1 MCIFFF
7 SRDLA
12 CHVTSLLLFSKSG
25 EKTRSSLLVKSSQKM
40 MMFSS
45 CACAREGG
53 AAFLL
58 SSASSTR
65 RRTSSSSSFSGPLD
79 GRRRLRRRRPGG
91 GSFSKTSTSAK
102 TSDENFV
109 QRQQRR
115 DGEEE
120 EEEEEEDVFLADDG
134 EWTTTET
141 TTRRKEGER
150 GAAGSLTKPTVT
162 SKTTPEERG
171 SATAT
176 QKTKEKKKKMDKELE
191 YENLTWEEII
201 EREYGLGVESY
212 SSSSMMASSSTFRG
226 SNSSSG
232 RYGESDYDNSK
243 KKKHDDD
250 SRDYWETRSQPLRC
264 VVVGVGKK
272 GEKKSEKNANATFSV
287 DDSLSELERLCD
299 AAGLVVVGRVTQ
311 NLKTPNARTFLGRGK
326 ISELREVCGVESPNV
341 AEGKKMKLNGKG
353 EYDFDDDDDDDEDD
367 DDGSFDW
374 DESEDEDEEW
384 EEDEDDSSGS
394 LFEMYY
400 KDYSDDDYFD
410 DEEEDDGIFTFKRK
424 QFADL
429 VVFDDELT
437 PKQGV
442 NIEKALGDKLRVCDR
457 TALILDIFSQRAR
470 TAEGA
475 MQVEIG
481 QLEYQLPRITK
492 LWTHLERQSGSGNVK
507 GMGEKQIEIDK
518 RLLKDKISQLRKK
531 LRAVKTSR
539 DQRRDQNRDKNGAPI
554 APTIALAGYTNA
566 GKSSLMN
573 ALCGDDHARV
583 QDELFH
589 TLDPLTR
596 RLNLPSGGNCRV
608 VDTVGFIQKLPTQLV
623 AAFRATLEEVAEANL
638 VLHVIDISSEL
649 ATAQMAAVDET
660 LEVLLRERSE
670 KDGASAFEMPTQI
683 SVWNKLDNLSEDQR
697 QDVEEAAKR
706 INSENKSNKVFIVSA
721 RTGEGLDE
729 LRKGL
734 ESVLAE
740 KTLRRVELRVPFS
753 ESGKLIGE
761 FRKVGVVEREEWD
774 EENALIVALV
784 PISMSERADVVGYYS
799 SWVSSFSAPR

>member
-1 MCIFFF
+1 MCFI
-7 SRDLA
+7 
-12 CHVTSLLLFSKSG
+12 SLSARKLWGKNTELTKLV
-25 EKTRSSLLVKSSQKM
+25 SSHTQKM
-40 MMFSS
+40 TTMFSS
-45 CACAREGG
+45 RAACARVEGG

-58 SSASSTR
+58 SSAWR
-65 RRTSSSSSFSGPLD
+65 RRTSSSSFSGP
-79 GRRRLRRRRPGG
+79 RRGRRRRPGG
-91 GSFSKTSTSAK
+91 GSFSKTSSKTSAK
-102 TSDENFV
+102 KTSD
-109 QRQQRR
+109 
-115 DGEEE
+115 DDDDD
-120 EEEEEEDVFLADDG
+120 DVFLADDG
-134 EWTTTET
+134 EWTTTSTETTT
-141 TTRRKEGER
+141 TTRRREKKMNDDDDGEGER

-176 QKTKEKKKKMDKELE
+176 RRKTKEKKKKMDKELE

-201 EREYGLGVESY
+201 EREYALGVESY

-353 EYDFDDDDDDDEDD
+353 EYDFDDDDDDDDD

-394 LFEMYY
+394 SFEMYY

-410 DEEEDDGIFTFKRK
+410 DEEEDDGIYTFKRK

-608 VDTVGFIQKLPTQLV
+608 IDTVGFIQKLPTQLV

-706 INSENKSNKVFIVSA
+706 INSKNKSNKVFIVSA

>member
-1 MCIFFF
+1 MYLNTHSRF
-7 SRDLA
+7 SL
-12 CHVTSLLLFSKSG
+12 
-25 EKTRSSLLVKSSQKM
+25 
-40 MMFSS
+40 
-45 CACAREGG
+45 
-53 AAFLL
+53 
-58 SSASSTR
+58 
-65 RRTSSSSSFSGPLD
+65 
-79 GRRRLRRRRPGG
+79 
-91 GSFSKTSTSAK
+91 
-102 TSDENFV
+102 
-109 QRQQRR
+109 
-115 DGEEE
+115 
-120 EEEEEEDVFLADDG
+120 
-134 EWTTTET
+134 
-141 TTRRKEGER
+141 
-150 GAAGSLTKPTVT
+150 
-162 SKTTPEERG
+162 
-171 SATAT
+171 
-176 QKTKEKKKKMDKELE
+176 
-191 YENLTWEEII
+191 
-201 EREYGLGVESY
+201 
-212 SSSSMMASSSTFRG
+212 
-226 SNSSSG
+226 
-232 RYGESDYDNSK
+232 RYGV
-243 KKKHDDD
+243 
-250 SRDYWETRSQPLRC
+250 L
-264 VVVGVGKK
+264 
-272 GEKKSEKNANATFSV
+272 SV
-287 DDSLSELERLCD
+287 DDMLSWAQAAGVTRMALTDVGTTSANWDFVRRAERFGVTPVLGIDVRNGNARRFVALARHAAGYEALCRWCSELNLAGTPFPARLPEDVRAAGVAAIYPWSVWCD
-299 AAGLVVVGRVTQ
+299 ANNSDARDPGADPFDLDPLGADEWVGVQAWEVPAVRLARADRDPVLGPRLVALST
-311 NLKTPNARTFLGRGK
+311 ATFTCKRDWNTHRLLRAIDHNTLLSRLVATECGDPRDCFRAPH
-326 ISELREVCGVESPNV
+326 ELRDAY
-341 AEGKKMKLNGKG
+341 AEMPDLMARA
-353 EYDFDDDDDDDEDD
+353 EDLLA
-367 DDGSFDW
+367 GCSMTLPEPPEGRLHNNPHTYT
-374 DESEDEDEEW
+374 ESEDEDEEW
-384 EEDEDDSSGS
+384 VEDEDDSSGS
-394 LFEMYY
+394 SFEMYY
-400 KDYSDDDYFD
+400 KDYSNDDYFD
-410 DEEEDDGIFTFKRK
+410 DDDEEEGDGIFTFKRN

-706 INSENKSNKVFIVSA
+706 INSKNKSNKVFIVSA

-784 PISMSERADVVGYYS
+784 PISMSERSDVVGYYS

>member
-1 MCIFFF
+1 MRC
-7 SRDLA
+7 
-12 CHVTSLLLFSKSG
+12 LL
-25 EKTRSSLLVKSSQKM
+25 
-40 MMFSS
+40 
-45 CACAREGG
+45 G
-53 AAFLL
+53 AKVV
-58 SSASSTR
+58 SSATKKNCETHDVST
-65 RRTSSSSSFSGPLD
+65 D
-79 GRRRLRRRRPGG
+79 
-91 GSFSKTSTSAK
+91 
-102 TSDENFV
+102 DDVN
-109 QRQQRR
+109 
-115 DGEEE
+115 
-120 EEEEEEDVFLADDG
+120 DVFLEDED
-134 EWTTTET
+134 EWTKEDMNKKEDREEESGSIGGDNATKTKRSTTRGRT
-141 TTRRKEGER
+141 TTTTTLTEAVEEVKEE
-150 GAAGSLTKPTVT
+150 AK
-162 SKTTPEERG
+162 
-171 SATAT
+171 
-176 QKTKEKKKKMDKELE
+176 DE
-191 YENLTWEEII
+191 YENLTWEEIF
-201 EREYGLGVESY
+201 EREYGGGTQK
-212 SSSSMMASSSTFRG
+212 SSMVSPLASRSTSRRYDLGGHDG
-226 SNSSSG
+226 SRN
-232 RYGESDYDNSK
+232 DD
-243 KKKHDDD
+243 DDD
-250 SRDYWETRSQPLRC
+250 SKNYWETRMQPLRC

-272 GEKKSEKNANATFSV
+272 GRPEFKKNEKKKNADATFSV

-311 NLKTPNARTFLGRGK
+311 NLRTPNARTFLGRGK

-341 AEGKKMKLNGKG
+341 VAEGKKMKLNGKG
-353 EYDFDDDDDDDEDD
+353 EYGDNNEDEG
-367 DDGSFDW
+367 GSFDW

-384 EEDEDDSSGS
+384 EEEEEEDDSSGS
-394 LFEMYY
+394 SFELYY
-400 KDYSDDDYFD
+400 KDYGDDDDDYSGGDDDDD
-410 DEEEDDGIFTFKRK
+410 DEIFAFKRK

-531 LRAVKTSR
+531 LRSVKTSR

-660 LEVLLRERSE
+660 LEVLLRERNE
-670 KDGASAFEMPTQI
+670 KDGFSVFEMPTQI
-683 SVWNKLDNLSEDQR
+683 SVWNKLDNLSEYQR

-706 INSENKSNKVFIVSA
+706 INSKNKSNKVFIVSA

-753 ESGKLIGE
+753 ESGKVIGE

-799 SWVSSFSAPR
+799 SWVSSFSAR

>member
-1 MCIFFF
+1 MEKRSGEFF
-7 SRDLA
+7 SN
-12 CHVTSLLLFSKSG
+12 
-25 EKTRSSLLVKSSQKM
+25 
-40 MMFSS
+40 
-45 CACAREGG
+45 
-53 AAFLL
+53 
-58 SSASSTR
+58 STLN
-65 RRTSSSSSFSGPLD
+65 SSSSSSSSRCLV
-79 GRRRLRRRRPGG
+79 RLLSCGEMASTTLTTTTNYHHLLNDFRRRRGRKGPPKCAKVGRLLG
-91 GSFSKTSTSAK
+91 AKVVSSATK
-102 TSDENFV
+102 KNCETHDVTTDDDVN
-109 QRQQRR
+109 
-115 DGEEE
+115 D
-120 EEEEEEDVFLADDG
+120 DVFLEDED
-134 EWTTTET
+134 EWTKEDVNDKKDHREEESSSIGGDKATKTKRSTRGRRT
-141 TTRRKEGER
+141 TTTT
-150 GAAGSLTKPTVT
+150 LTEAV
-162 SKTTPEERG
+162 EEV
-171 SATAT
+171 
-176 QKTKEKKKKMDKELE
+176 KDEVKDE

-201 EREYGLGVESY
+201 EREYEGGTQKSMVSPASRSTSRRYDLGGHD
-212 SSSSMMASSSTFRG
+212 G
-226 SNSSSG
+226 SHNN
-232 RYGESDYDNSK
+232 D
-243 KKKHDDD
+243 DDD
-250 SRDYWETRSQPLRC
+250 SKDYWETRMQPLRC

-272 GEKKSEKNANATFSV
+272 GREFKKNEKKNADATFSV
-287 DDSLSELERLCD
+287 DDSLSELKRLCD

-311 NLKTPNARTFLGRGK
+311 NLRTPNARTFLGRGK

-353 EYDFDDDDDDDEDD
+353 EYGDNNEDEG
-367 DDGSFDW
+367 GSFDW

-384 EEDEDDSSGS
+384 EEEEEEEDDSSGS
-394 LFEMYY
+394 SFEMYY
-400 KDYSDDDYFD
+400 KDYGDDDDYGGDEDDDD
-410 DEEEDDGIFTFKRK
+410 DEIFAFKRK

-531 LRAVKTSR
+531 LRSVKTSR

-573 ALCGDDHARV
+573 ALCGDEHARV

-660 LEVLLRERSE
+660 LEVLLRERNE
-670 KDGASAFEMPTQI
+670 KDGSSVFEMPTQI
-683 SVWNKLDNLSEDQR
+683 SVWNKLDNLSEYQR

-706 INSENKSNKVFIVSA
+706 INSKNKSNKVFIVSA

-799 SWVSSFSAPR
+799 SWVSSFSAR

>member
-1 MCIFFF
+1 M
-7 SRDLA
+7 
-12 CHVTSLLLFSKSG
+12 TSTT
-25 EKTRSSLLVKSSQKM
+25 ETMTVV
-40 MMFSS
+40 
-45 CACAREGG
+45 ANNN
-53 AAFLL
+53 
-58 SSASSTR
+58 
-65 RRTSSSSSFSGPLD
+65 SSSSK
-79 GRRRLRRRRPGG
+79 RRYSMDPH
-91 GSFSKTSTSAK
+91 SAFESSKA
-102 TSDENFV
+102 
-109 QRQQRR
+109 
-115 DGEEE
+115 
-120 EEEEEEDVFLADDG
+120 
-134 EWTTTET
+134 W
-141 TTRRKEGER
+141 TRRSER
-150 GAAGSLTKPTVT
+150 EREKDDDDDDDDERRARGGVAES
-162 SKTTPEERG
+162 SKSKSKSK

-176 QKTKEKKKKMDKELE
+176 TTGRRSVMHEKEVE

-201 EREYGLGVESY
+201 ERECGAHAKSATKDAVS
-212 SSSSMMASSSTFRG
+212 MASSFARRYDESRE
-226 SNSSSG
+226 SS
-232 RYGESDYDNSK
+232 YEK
-243 KKKHDDD
+243 KKDDD
-250 SRDYWETRSQPLRC
+250 SQDYWETRMQPQRC

-287 DDSLSELERLCD
+287 DDSMSELERLCD

-311 NLKTPNARTFLGRGK
+311 NLRTPNARTFLGKGK
-326 ISELREVCGVESPNV
+326 ISELREVCGVESPDV
-341 AEGKKMKLNGKG
+341 EGKKMKLNR
-353 EYDFDDDDDDDEDD
+353 EEEDEVGNDENEE
-367 DDGSFDW
+367 SFDW
-374 DESEDEDEEW
+374 DESEDGDDVW
-384 EEDEDDSSGS
+384 EEEEEEEESTGSS
-394 LFEMYY
+394 FEMYY
-400 KDYSDDDYFD
+400 KNYDED
-410 DEEEDDGIFTFKRK
+410 DEDDEIFKFKRK

-531 LRAVKTSR
+531 LRSVKTSR

-660 LEVLLRERSE
+660 LEVLLRERNE
-670 KDGASAFEMPTQI
+670 KDGSSVFEMPTQI
-683 SVWNKLDNLSEDQR
+683 SVWNKLDNLSEYQR

-706 INSENKSNKVFIVSA
+706 INSKNKSNKVFIVSA

-799 SWVSSFSAPR
+799 SWVSSFSA

>member
-1 MCIFFF
+1 MA
-7 SRDLA
+7 STTTVTTTMNGYHRSLNKYRRRKGPPNLA
-12 CHVTSLLLFSKSG
+12 KVGRL
-25 EKTRSSLLVKSSQKM
+25 R
-40 MMFSS
+40 
-45 CACAREGG
+45 G
-53 AAFLL
+53 AKVV
-58 SSASSTR
+58 SSATKKNCETHDVST
-65 RRTSSSSSFSGPLD
+65 D
-79 GRRRLRRRRPGG
+79 
-91 GSFSKTSTSAK
+91 
-102 TSDENFV
+102 DDVNDV
-109 QRQQRR
+109 
-115 DGEEE
+115 
-120 EEEEEEDVFLADDG
+120 DVFLEDED
-134 EWTTTET
+134 EWTKEDVNDKKDHRGGESGSIGGDNATRTKRSPRTTLT
-141 TTRRKEGER
+141 TLTEAGEEVKEE
-150 GAAGSLTKPTVT
+150 AK
-162 SKTTPEERG
+162 
-171 SATAT
+171 
-176 QKTKEKKKKMDKELE
+176 DE

-201 EREYGLGVESY
+201 EREYGGGTQKSMVSPSTSRRYDLGGHD
-212 SSSSMMASSSTFRG
+212 G
-226 SNSSSG
+226 SRN
-232 RYGESDYDNSK
+232 DD
-243 KKKHDDD
+243 DDD
-250 SRDYWETRSQPLRC
+250 SKDYWETRIQPLRC

-272 GEKKSEKNANATFSV
+272 GREYKKNEKKKNADETFSV

-311 NLKTPNARTFLGRGK
+311 NLRTPNARTFLGRGK

-341 AEGKKMKLNGKG
+341 VAEGKKMKLNGRG
-353 EYDFDDDDDDDEDD
+353 EYGDNIEDEV
-367 DDGSFDW
+367 GSFDW

-384 EEDEDDSSGS
+384 EEEEEDDSSGS
-394 LFEMYY
+394 SFEMYY
-400 KDYSDDDYFD
+400 KDYGDDDDYGGDDDDDD
-410 DEEEDDGIFTFKRK
+410 DEIFAFKRK

-531 LRAVKTSR
+531 LRSVKTSR

-573 ALCGDDHARV
+573 ALCGDEHARV

-660 LEVLLRERSE
+660 LEVLLRERNE
-670 KDGASAFEMPTQI
+670 KDGSSVFEMPTQI
-683 SVWNKLDNLSEDQR
+683 SVWNKLDNLSEYQR

-706 INSENKSNKVFIVSA
+706 INSKNKSNKVFIVSA

-799 SWVSSFSAPR
+799 SWVSSFSAR

>member
-1 MCIFFF
+1 M
-7 SRDLA
+7 
-12 CHVTSLLLFSKSG
+12 TSTT
-25 EKTRSSLLVKSSQKM
+25 ETMTVV
-40 MMFSS
+40 
-45 CACAREGG
+45 ANNN
-53 AAFLL
+53 
-58 SSASSTR
+58 
-65 RRTSSSSSFSGPLD
+65 SSSSKRRYSMDPHSAFESSKAWTRRSEREREKDDDDDDDDERRARGGVAESSLAATTTTTTTTT
-79 GRRRLRRRRPGG
+79 GRR
-91 GSFSKTSTSAK
+91 SVMH
-102 TSDENFV
+102 E
-109 QRQQRR
+109 
-115 DGEEE
+115 
-120 EEEEEEDVFLADDG
+120 
-134 EWTTTET
+134 
-141 TTRRKEGER
+141 KE
-150 GAAGSLTKPTVT
+150 V
-162 SKTTPEERG
+162 
-171 SATAT
+171 
-176 QKTKEKKKKMDKELE
+176 E

-201 EREYGLGVESY
+201 ERECGVHAKSATKDAV
-212 SSSSMMASSSTFRG
+212 SMASSFARRYDESRE
-226 SNSSSG
+226 SS
-232 RYGESDYDNSK
+232 YEK
-243 KKKHDDD
+243 KKDDD
-250 SRDYWETRSQPLRC
+250 SQDYWETRMQPQRC

-287 DDSLSELERLCD
+287 DDSMSELERLCD

-311 NLKTPNARTFLGRGK
+311 NLRTPNARTFLGKGK
-326 ISELREVCGVESPNV
+326 ISELREVCGVESPDV
-341 AEGKKMKLNGKG
+341 EGKKMKLNR
-353 EYDFDDDDDDDEDD
+353 EEEDEVGNDENEE
-367 DDGSFDW
+367 SFDW
-374 DESEDEDEEW
+374 DESEDGDDVW
-384 EEDEDDSSGS
+384 EEEEEEEESTGSS
-394 LFEMYY
+394 FEMYY
-400 KDYSDDDYFD
+400 KNYDED
-410 DEEEDDGIFTFKRK
+410 DEDDEIFKFKRK

-539 DQRRDQNRDKNGAPI
+539 DQRRDQNRDKDGAPI

-596 RLNLPSGGNCRV
+596 RLNLPSGGNCRI

-670 KDGASAFEMPTQI
+670 KDGSSTFEMPSQI

-706 INSENKSNKVFIVSA
+706 INSSKNKSNKVFIVSA
-721 RTGEGLDE
+721 RTGEGLND

-740 KTLRRVELRVPFS
+740 KMLRRVELRVPFS

-761 FRKVGVVEREEWD
+761 FRKVGVIEREEWD

-784 PISMSERADVVGYYS
+784 PISMSERADVVSYYS
-799 SWVSSFSAPR
+799 NWVSYS

>member
-1 MCIFFF
+1 M
-7 SRDLA
+7 
-12 CHVTSLLLFSKSG
+12 
-25 EKTRSSLLVKSSQKM
+25 
-40 MMFSS
+40 
-45 CACAREGG
+45 
-53 AAFLL
+53 
-58 SSASSTR
+58 
-65 RRTSSSSSFSGPLD
+65 
-79 GRRRLRRRRPGG
+79 
-91 GSFSKTSTSAK
+91 
-102 TSDENFV
+102 
-109 QRQQRR
+109 
-115 DGEEE
+115 
-120 EEEEEEDVFLADDG
+120 
-134 EWTTTET
+134 TTTET
-141 TTRRKEGER
+141 TLTTFAMSKTRHSMMDRDAFESKAWTRRSEHER
-150 GAAGSLTKPTVT
+150 EKDDDDDDDDDDERRARGGVAES
-162 SKTTPEERG
+162 SKSKSK

-176 QKTKEKKKKMDKELE
+176 TTGRRSVMHEKEVE

-201 EREYGLGVESY
+201 ERECGAHAKSATKDAVS
-212 SSSSMMASSSTFRG
+212 MASSFARRYDESRE
-226 SNSSSG
+226 SS
-232 RYGESDYDNSK
+232 YEK
-243 KKKHDDD
+243 KKDDD
-250 SRDYWETRSQPLRC
+250 SQDYWETRMQPQRC

-287 DDSLSELERLCD
+287 DDSMSELERLCD

-311 NLKTPNARTFLGRGK
+311 NLRTPNARTFLGKGK
-326 ISELREVCGVESPNV
+326 ISELREVCGVESPDV
-341 AEGKKMKLNGKG
+341 EGKKMKLNR
-353 EYDFDDDDDDDEDD
+353 EEEVENDENE
-367 DDGSFDW
+367 GSFDW
-374 DESEDEDEEW
+374 DESEDGDDVW
-384 EEDEDDSSGS
+384 EEEEEEEESTGSS
-394 LFEMYY
+394 FEMYY
-400 KDYSDDDYFD
+400 KDYDED
-410 DEEEDDGIFTFKRK
+410 DEDDEIFKFKRK

-442 NIEKALGDKLRVCDR
+442 NIEKALGDQLRVCDR

-539 DQRRDQNRDKNGAPI
+539 DQRRDQNRDKDGAPI

-566 GKSSLMN
+566 GKSSVMN

-596 RLNLPSGGNCRV
+596 RLNLPSGGNCRI

-670 KDGASAFEMPTQI
+670 KDGSSTFEMPSQI

-706 INSENKSNKVFIVSA
+706 INSSKNKSNKVFIVSA
-721 RTGEGLDE
+721 RTGEGLND

-740 KTLRRVELRVPFS
+740 KMLRRVELRIPFS

-761 FRKVGVVEREEWD
+761 FRKVGVIEREEWD

-784 PISMSERADVVGYYS
+784 PISMSERADVVSYYS
-799 SWVSSFSAPR
+799 NWVSFY

>member
-1 MCIFFF
+1 MEKRSGEFF
-7 SRDLA
+7 SN
-12 CHVTSLLLFSKSG
+12 
-25 EKTRSSLLVKSSQKM
+25 
-40 MMFSS
+40 
-45 CACAREGG
+45 
-53 AAFLL
+53 
-58 SSASSTR
+58 STLN
-65 RRTSSSSSFSGPLD
+65 SSSSSSSSRCLV
-79 GRRRLRRRRPGG
+79 RLLSCGEMASTTLTTTTNYHHLLNDFRRRRGRKGPPKCAKVGRLL
-91 GSFSKTSTSAK
+91 GSKVVSSATK
-102 TSDENFV
+102 KNCETHDVTTDDDVN
-109 QRQQRR
+109 
-115 DGEEE
+115 D
-120 EEEEEEDVFLADDG
+120 DVFLEDED
-134 EWTTTET
+134 EWTKEDVNDKKDHREEESSSIGGDKATKTKRSTRGRRT
-141 TTRRKEGER
+141 TTTTLTEAVEEVKEEV
-150 GAAGSLTKPTVT
+150 K
-162 SKTTPEERG
+162 
-171 SATAT
+171 
-176 QKTKEKKKKMDKELE
+176 DE
-191 YENLTWEEII
+191 YENVTWEEII
-201 EREYGLGVESY
+201 EREYGGGTQKLMVSPASRSTSRRYDLGGHD
-212 SSSSMMASSSTFRG
+212 G
-226 SNSSSG
+226 SHNN
-232 RYGESDYDNSK
+232 D
-243 KKKHDDD
+243 DDD
-250 SRDYWETRSQPLRC
+250 SKDYWETRMQPRRW
-264 VVVGVGKK
+264 VVGGGGKK
-272 GEKKSEKNANATFSV
+272 GREFKKNEKKNADATFSV
-287 DDSLSELERLCD
+287 DDSLSELKRLCD

-311 NLKTPNARTFLGRGK
+311 NLRTPNARTFLGRGK

-353 EYDFDDDDDDDEDD
+353 EYGDNNEDEG
-367 DDGSFDW
+367 GSFDW

-384 EEDEDDSSGS
+384 EEEEEEDDSSGS
-394 LFEMYY
+394 SFEMYY
-400 KDYSDDDYFD
+400 KDYGDDDDYGGDDDDDD
-410 DEEEDDGIFTFKRK
+410 DEIFAFKRK

-531 LRAVKTSR
+531 LRSVKTSR

-573 ALCGDDHARV
+573 ALCGDEHARV

-623 AAFRATLEEVAEANL
+623 AAFRATLEEVAEAKL

-660 LEVLLRERSE
+660 LEVLLRERNG
-670 KDGASAFEMPTQI
+670 KDRSSVYEMPTQI
-683 SVWNKLDNLSEDQR
+683 SVWNKLDNLSECQC

-706 INSENKSNKVFIVSA
+706 INSKNKSNKVFIVSA

-799 SWVSSFSAPR
+799 SWVSSFSAR

>member
-1 MCIFFF
+1 MG
-7 SRDLA
+7 RL
-12 CHVTSLLLFSKSG
+12 
-25 EKTRSSLLVKSSQKM
+25 R
-40 MMFSS
+40 
-45 CACAREGG
+45 G
-53 AAFLL
+53 AKVV
-58 SSASSTR
+58 SSATKKNCETHDVST
-65 RRTSSSSSFSGPLD
+65 D
-79 GRRRLRRRRPGG
+79 
-91 GSFSKTSTSAK
+91 
-102 TSDENFV
+102 DDVNDV
-109 QRQQRR
+109 
-115 DGEEE
+115 
-120 EEEEEEDVFLADDG
+120 DVFLEDED
-134 EWTTTET
+134 EWTKEDVNDKKDHRGGESGSIGGDNATRTKRSPRTTLT
-141 TTRRKEGER
+141 TLTEAVEEVKEE
-150 GAAGSLTKPTVT
+150 AK
-162 SKTTPEERG
+162 
-171 SATAT
+171 
-176 QKTKEKKKKMDKELE
+176 DE

-201 EREYGLGVESY
+201 EREYGGGTQKSMVSPSTSRRYDLGGHD
-212 SSSSMMASSSTFRG
+212 G
-226 SNSSSG
+226 SRN
-232 RYGESDYDNSK
+232 DD
-243 KKKHDDD
+243 DDD
-250 SRDYWETRSQPLRC
+250 SKDYWETRMQPLRC

-272 GEKKSEKNANATFSV
+272 GREYKKNEKKKNADETFSV

-311 NLKTPNARTFLGRGK
+311 NLRTPNARTFLGRGK

-341 AEGKKMKLNGKG
+341 VAEGKKMKLNGRG
-353 EYDFDDDDDDDEDD
+353 EYGDNIEDEV
-367 DDGSFDW
+367 GSFDW

-384 EEDEDDSSGS
+384 EEEEEDDSSGS
-394 LFEMYY
+394 SFEMYY
-400 KDYSDDDYFD
+400 KDYGDDDDYGGDDDDDD
-410 DEEEDDGIFTFKRK
+410 DEIFAFKRK

-531 LRAVKTSR
+531 LRSVKTSR

-573 ALCGDDHARV
+573 ALCGDEHARV

-660 LEVLLRERSE
+660 LEVLLRERNE
-670 KDGASAFEMPTQI
+670 KDGSSVFEMPTQI
-683 SVWNKLDNLSEDQR
+683 SVWNKLDNLSEYQR

-706 INSENKSNKVFIVSA
+706 INSKNKSNKVFIVSA

-799 SWVSSFSAPR
+799 SWVSSFSAR

>member
-1 MCIFFF
+1 MANFV
-7 SRDLA
+7 SN
-12 CHVTSLLLFSKSG
+12 
-25 EKTRSSLLVKSSQKM
+25 
-40 MMFSS
+40 
-45 CACAREGG
+45 
-53 AAFLL
+53 
-58 SSASSTR
+58 STLN
-65 RRTSSSSSFSGPLD
+65 SSSSISSSSRRLVRLLSCGEMASTTTVTTTTTKRYHHYSLNDF
-79 GRRRLRRRRPGG
+79 RRRKGQKGPPKRAKVGRLLGAKVV
-91 GSFSKTSTSAK
+91 SSATK
-102 TSDENFV
+102 KNCDVNDV
-109 QRQQRR
+109 
-115 DGEEE
+115 
-120 EEEEEEDVFLADDG
+120 DVFLEDED
-134 EWTTTET
+134 EWTKEDVNDKKEDRGEESGSIGGDDATKTKRSTTRGRT
-141 TTRRKEGER
+141 TTTITTLTEAVEEVKEE
-150 GAAGSLTKPTVT
+150 AK
-162 SKTTPEERG
+162 
-171 SATAT
+171 
-176 QKTKEKKKKMDKELE
+176 DE

-201 EREYGLGVESY
+201 EREYGGGTQK
-212 SSSSMMASSSTFRG
+212 SSMVSPLASRSTSRRYDLGGRDG
-226 SNSSSG
+226 SRN
-232 RYGESDYDNSK
+232 
-243 KKKHDDD
+243 DDD
-250 SRDYWETRSQPLRC
+250 EDSKDYWETRMQPLRC

-272 GEKKSEKNANATFSV
+272 GRPEFKKNEKKNADATFSV

-311 NLKTPNARTFLGRGK
+311 NLRTPNARTFLGRGK

-341 AEGKKMKLNGKG
+341 VAEGKKMKLNEKE
-353 EYDFDDDDDDDEDD
+353 EYGDNNEDEG
-367 DDGSFDW
+367 GSFDW

-384 EEDEDDSSGS
+384 EEAEEEEDDSSGS
-394 LFEMYY
+394 SFEMYY
-400 KDYSDDDYFD
+400 KDYGDDDDYGGGDDDDD
-410 DEEEDDGIFTFKRK
+410 DEIFAFKRK

-531 LRAVKTSR
+531 LRSVKTSR

-660 LEVLLRERSE
+660 LEVLLRERNE
-670 KDGASAFEMPTQI
+670 KDGSSVFEMPTQI
-683 SVWNKLDNLSEDQR
+683 SVWNKLDNLSEYQR

-706 INSENKSNKVFIVSA
+706 INSKNKSNKVFIVSA

-799 SWVSSFSAPR
+799 SWVSSFSAR

>member
-1 MCIFFF
+1 MATF
-7 SRDLA
+7 SA
-12 CHVTSLLLFSKSG
+12 
-25 EKTRSSLLVKSSQKM
+25 SS
-40 MMFSS
+40 
-45 CACAREGG
+45 ARGG
-53 AAFLL
+53 AFLL
-58 SSASSTR
+58 LLSASTR
-65 RRTSSSSSFSGPLD
+65 RSGRRTPSSFSAGPL
-79 GRRRLRRRRPGG
+79 GRYRRPGK
-91 GSFSKTSTSAK
+91 GSFSKTSFASAKKKK

-109 QRQQRR
+109 QQQQR
-115 DGEEE
+115 DGEE
-120 EEEEEEDVFLADDG
+120 DDAYDDAFLADDG

-141 TTRRKEGER
+141 TRSEKKMNDDDEEGEER
-150 GAAGSLTKPTVT
+150 GAAESLTST
-162 SKTTPEERG
+162 EERGG

-176 QKTKEKKKKMDKELE
+176 QKAKEKKTKKKKMDKELE

-201 EREYGLGVESY
+201 EREYALGVESY

-243 KKKHDDD
+243 KKKYDDDDD

-341 AEGKKMKLNGKG
+341 AEGKKMKLSGKG
-353 EYDFDDDDDDDEDD
+353 EYDFDDDDDDDD

-384 EEDEDDSSGS
+384 EEDEDNSSGS
-394 LFEMYY
+394 SFEMYY

-410 DEEEDDGIFTFKRK
+410 DEEEEGDGIFTFKRK

-706 INSENKSNKVFIVSA
+706 INSKNKSNKVFIVSA

-784 PISMSERADVVGYYS
+784 PISMSERSDVVGYYS

>member
-1 MCIFFF
+1 MG
-7 SRDLA
+7 RL
-12 CHVTSLLLFSKSG
+12 
-25 EKTRSSLLVKSSQKM
+25 R
-40 MMFSS
+40 
-45 CACAREGG
+45 G
-53 AAFLL
+53 AKVV
-58 SSASSTR
+58 SSATKKNCETHDVST
-65 RRTSSSSSFSGPLD
+65 D
-79 GRRRLRRRRPGG
+79 
-91 GSFSKTSTSAK
+91 
-102 TSDENFV
+102 DDVNDV
-109 QRQQRR
+109 
-115 DGEEE
+115 
-120 EEEEEEDVFLADDG
+120 DVFLEDED
-134 EWTTTET
+134 EWTKEDVNDKKDHRGGESGSIGGDNATRTKRSPRTTLT
-141 TTRRKEGER
+141 TLTEAVEEVKEE
-150 GAAGSLTKPTVT
+150 AK
-162 SKTTPEERG
+162 
-171 SATAT
+171 
-176 QKTKEKKKKMDKELE
+176 DE

-201 EREYGLGVESY
+201 EREYGGGTQK
-212 SSSSMMASSSTFRG
+212 SMVSPSTSRRYDLDGHDG
-226 SNSSSG
+226 SRN
-232 RYGESDYDNSK
+232 DD
-243 KKKHDDD
+243 DDD
-250 SRDYWETRSQPLRC
+250 SKDYWETRMQPLRC

-272 GEKKSEKNANATFSV
+272 GREYKKNEKKKNADETFSV

-311 NLKTPNARTFLGRGK
+311 NLRTPNARTFLGRGK

-341 AEGKKMKLNGKG
+341 VAEGKKMKLNEKE
-353 EYDFDDDDDDDEDD
+353 EYGDNNEDEG
-367 DDGSFDW
+367 GSFDW

-384 EEDEDDSSGS
+384 EEEEEDDSSGS
-394 LFEMYY
+394 SFEMYY
-400 KDYSDDDYFD
+400 KDYGDDDDYGGDDDDDD
-410 DEEEDDGIFTFKRK
+410 DEIFAFKRK

-531 LRAVKTSR
+531 LRSVKTSR

-660 LEVLLRERSE
+660 LEVLLRERNE
-670 KDGASAFEMPTQI
+670 KDGSSVFEMPTQI
-683 SVWNKLDNLSEDQR
+683 SVWNKLDNLSEYQR

-706 INSENKSNKVFIVSA
+706 INSKNKSNKVFIVSA

-799 SWVSSFSAPR
+799 SWVSSFSAR

>member
-1 MCIFFF
+1 MASTTTVTTTTTNSYHDF
-7 SRDLA
+7 RRRKGRKGPPNLA
-12 CHVTSLLLFSKSG
+12 KVGRLLKSAKVVSSATKKNCETHGDVT
-25 EKTRSSLLVKSSQKM
+25 TDDDVND
-40 MMFSS
+40 
-45 CACAREGG
+45 
-53 AAFLL
+53 AFLE
-58 SSASSTR
+58 
-65 RRTSSSSSFSGPLD
+65 
-79 GRRRLRRRRPGG
+79 
-91 GSFSKTSTSAK
+91 
-102 TSDENFV
+102 DE
-109 QRQQRR
+109 
-115 DGEEE
+115 DEWTK
-120 EEEEEEDVFLADDG
+120 EDVNDKKEDREESGSIGGDDATKTKRSTTRG
-134 EWTTTET
+134 RTTTT
-141 TTRRKEGER
+141 TLTEAVEEVKEEV
-150 GAAGSLTKPTVT
+150 K
-162 SKTTPEERG
+162 
-171 SATAT
+171 
-176 QKTKEKKKKMDKELE
+176 DE

-201 EREYGLGVESY
+201 EREYGGGTQK
-212 SSSSMMASSSTFRG
+212 SSMVSPLASRSTSRRYDLGGHDG
-226 SNSSSG
+226 SRN
-232 RYGESDYDNSK
+232 DD
-243 KKKHDDD
+243 DDD
-250 SRDYWETRSQPLRC
+250 SKDYWETRMQPLRC

-272 GEKKSEKNANATFSV
+272 GREFKKNEKKKNADATFSV

-311 NLKTPNARTFLGRGK
+311 NLRTPNARTFLGRGK

-341 AEGKKMKLNGKG
+341 VAEGKKMKLNGKE
-353 EYDFDDDDDDDEDD
+353 EYGDNNEDEG
-367 DDGSFDW
+367 GSFDW

-384 EEDEDDSSGS
+384 EEEEEEEEDDSSGS
-394 LFEMYY
+394 SFEMYY
-400 KDYSDDDYFD
+400 KDYGDDDDYAGDDDDDD
-410 DEEEDDGIFTFKRK
+410 DEIFAFKRK

-531 LRAVKTSR
+531 LRSVKTSR

-573 ALCGDDHARV
+573 ALCGDEHARV

-660 LEVLLRERSE
+660 LEVLLRERNE
-670 KDGASAFEMPTQI
+670 KDGSSVFEMPTQI
-683 SVWNKLDNLSEDQR
+683 SVWNKLDNLSEYQR

-706 INSENKSNKVFIVSA
+706 INSKNKSNKVFIVSA

-799 SWVSSFSAPR
+799 SWVSSFSAR

>member
-1 MCIFFF
+1 M
-7 SRDLA
+7 
-12 CHVTSLLLFSKSG
+12 
-25 EKTRSSLLVKSSQKM
+25 
-40 MMFSS
+40 
-45 CACAREGG
+45 
-53 AAFLL
+53 
-58 SSASSTR
+58 
-65 RRTSSSSSFSGPLD
+65 
-79 GRRRLRRRRPGG
+79 
-91 GSFSKTSTSAK
+91 
-102 TSDENFV
+102 
-109 QRQQRR
+109 
-115 DGEEE
+115 
-120 EEEEEEDVFLADDG
+120 
-134 EWTTTET
+134 TTTET
-141 TTRRKEGER
+141 TLTTFAMSKTRHSMMDRDAFESKAWTRRSEHER
-150 GAAGSLTKPTVT
+150 EKDDDDDDDDDDERRARGGVAES
-162 SKTTPEERG
+162 SKSKSKSK

-176 QKTKEKKKKMDKELE
+176 TTGRRSVMHEKEVE

-201 EREYGLGVESY
+201 ERECGAHAKSATKDAVS
-212 SSSSMMASSSTFRG
+212 MASSFARRYDESRE
-226 SNSSSG
+226 SS
-232 RYGESDYDNSK
+232 YEK
-243 KKKHDDD
+243 KKDDD
-250 SRDYWETRSQPLRC
+250 SQDYWETRMQPQRC

-287 DDSLSELERLCD
+287 DDSMSELERLCD

-311 NLKTPNARTFLGRGK
+311 NLRTPNARTFLGKGK
-326 ISELREVCGVESPNV
+326 ISELREVCGVESPDV
-341 AEGKKMKLNGKG
+341 EGKKMKLNREEEEEEGN
-353 EYDFDDDDDDDEDD
+353 DENEE
-367 DDGSFDW
+367 SFDW
-374 DESEDEDEEW
+374 DESEDGDDVW
-384 EEDEDDSSGS
+384 EEEEEEEESTGSS
-394 LFEMYY
+394 FEMYY
-400 KDYSDDDYFD
+400 KDYDED
-410 DEEEDDGIFTFKRK
+410 DEDDEIFKFKRK

-539 DQRRDQNRDKNGAPI
+539 DQRRDQNRDKDGAPI

-596 RLNLPSGGNCRV
+596 RLNLPSGGNCRI

-670 KDGASAFEMPTQI
+670 KDGSSTFEMPSQI

-706 INSENKSNKVFIVSA
+706 INSSKNKSNKVFIVSA
-721 RTGEGLDE
+721 RTGEGLND

-740 KTLRRVELRVPFS
+740 KMLRRVELRIPFS

-761 FRKVGVVEREEWD
+761 FRKVGVIEREEWD

-784 PISMSERADVVGYYS
+784 PISMSERADVVSYYS
-799 SWVSSFSAPR
+799 NWVSFY

>member
-1 MCIFFF
+1 MA
-7 SRDLA
+7 STTT
-12 CHVTSLLLFSKSG
+12 VTTTTNGYHHLLNDFRRRKGPPKRAKVGRL
-25 EKTRSSLLVKSSQKM
+25 R
-40 MMFSS
+40 
-45 CACAREGG
+45 G
-53 AAFLL
+53 AKVV
-58 SSASSTR
+58 SSATKKNCETHDVST
-65 RRTSSSSSFSGPLD
+65 D
-79 GRRRLRRRRPGG
+79 
-91 GSFSKTSTSAK
+91 
-102 TSDENFV
+102 DDVNDV
-109 QRQQRR
+109 
-115 DGEEE
+115 
-120 EEEEEEDVFLADDG
+120 DVFLEDED
-134 EWTTTET
+134 EWTKEDVNDKKDHRGGESGSIGGDNATRTKRSPRTTLT
-141 TTRRKEGER
+141 TLTEAVEEVKEE
-150 GAAGSLTKPTVT
+150 AK
-162 SKTTPEERG
+162 
-171 SATAT
+171 
-176 QKTKEKKKKMDKELE
+176 DE

-201 EREYGLGVESY
+201 EREYGGGTQK
-212 SSSSMMASSSTFRG
+212 SMVSPSTSRRYDLDGHDG
-226 SNSSSG
+226 SRN
-232 RYGESDYDNSK
+232 DD
-243 KKKHDDD
+243 DDD
-250 SRDYWETRSQPLRC
+250 SKDYWETRMQPLRC

-272 GEKKSEKNANATFSV
+272 GREYKKNEKKKNADETFSV

-311 NLKTPNARTFLGRGK
+311 NLRTPNARTFLGRGK

-341 AEGKKMKLNGKG
+341 VAEGKKMKLNGRG
-353 EYDFDDDDDDDEDD
+353 EYGDNIEDEV
-367 DDGSFDW
+367 GSFDW

-384 EEDEDDSSGS
+384 EEEEEDDSSGS
-394 LFEMYY
+394 SFEMYY
-400 KDYSDDDYFD
+400 KDYGDDDDYGGDDDDDD
-410 DEEEDDGIFTFKRK
+410 DEIFAFKRK

-531 LRAVKTSR
+531 LRSVKTSR

-573 ALCGDDHARV
+573 ALCGDEHARV

-660 LEVLLRERSE
+660 LEVLLRERNE
-670 KDGASAFEMPTQI
+670 KDGSSVFEMPTQI
-683 SVWNKLDNLSEDQR
+683 SVWNKLDNLSEYQR

-706 INSENKSNKVFIVSA
+706 INSKNKSNKVFIVSA

-799 SWVSSFSAPR
+799 SWVSSFSAR

>member
-1 MCIFFF
+1 M
-7 SRDLA
+7 
-12 CHVTSLLLFSKSG
+12 
-25 EKTRSSLLVKSSQKM
+25 
-40 MMFSS
+40 
-45 CACAREGG
+45 
-53 AAFLL
+53 
-58 SSASSTR
+58 
-65 RRTSSSSSFSGPLD
+65 
-79 GRRRLRRRRPGG
+79 
-91 GSFSKTSTSAK
+91 
-102 TSDENFV
+102 
-109 QRQQRR
+109 
-115 DGEEE
+115 
-120 EEEEEEDVFLADDG
+120 
-134 EWTTTET
+134 TTTET
-141 TTRRKEGER
+141 TLTTFAMSKTRHSMMDRDAFESKAWTRRSEHER
-150 GAAGSLTKPTVT
+150 EKDDDDDDDDDDERRARGGVAES
-162 SKTTPEERG
+162 SKSKSK

-176 QKTKEKKKKMDKELE
+176 TTGRRSVMHEKEVE

-201 EREYGLGVESY
+201 ERECGAHAKSATKDAVS
-212 SSSSMMASSSTFRG
+212 MASSFARRYDESRE
-226 SNSSSG
+226 SS
-232 RYGESDYDNSK
+232 YEK
-243 KKKHDDD
+243 KKDDD
-250 SRDYWETRSQPLRC
+250 SQDYWETRMQPQRC

-287 DDSLSELERLCD
+287 DDSMSELERLCD

-311 NLKTPNARTFLGRGK
+311 NLRTPNARTFLGKGK
-326 ISELREVCGVESPNV
+326 ISELREVCGVESPDV
-341 AEGKKMKLNGKG
+341 EGKKMKLNR
-353 EYDFDDDDDDDEDD
+353 EEEVENDENE
-367 DDGSFDW
+367 GSFDW
-374 DESEDEDEEW
+374 DESEDGDDVW
-384 EEDEDDSSGS
+384 EEEEEEEESTGSS
-394 LFEMYY
+394 FEMYY
-400 KDYSDDDYFD
+400 KDYDED
-410 DEEEDDGIFTFKRK
+410 DEDDEIFKFKRK

-539 DQRRDQNRDKNGAPI
+539 DQRRDQNRDKDGAPI

-566 GKSSLMN
+566 GKSSVMN

-596 RLNLPSGGNCRV
+596 RLNLPSGGNCRI

-670 KDGASAFEMPTQI
+670 KDGSSTFEMPSQI

-706 INSENKSNKVFIVSA
+706 INSSKNKSNKVFIVSA
-721 RTGEGLDE
+721 RTGEGLND

-740 KTLRRVELRVPFS
+740 KMLRRVELRIPFS

-761 FRKVGVVEREEWD
+761 FRKVGVIEREEWD

-784 PISMSERADVVGYYS
+784 PISMSERADVVSYYS
-799 SWVSSFSAPR
+799 NWVSFY